1 MTISGLAARPRT
13 LLTKLLGAGLRAVD
27 PVQAVRRAVRRRGPW
42 LHVGGIRYDLRRY
55 RSVVVVGAGKASAPM
70 ARELETV
77 LGPRLS
83 GGLVVVKYGHGA
95 RTRRVR
101 VVEAGHPVPD
111 RAGLQ
116 GATRLLDLVARLTS
130 DDLLLVVLS
139 GGASSLLPAPCPG
152 VSLAD
157 KRRTTTLLLRSG
169 ATIQEIN
176 AVRKHL
182 SAVKGG
188 QLIAA
193 TRATVA
199 SLILSDVIG
208 DDLASIGSGP
218 TAPDPTTFRDARA
231 VLDRFHLWR
240 KLPAHVR
247 THLTKGLRKQVPDTP
262 KPGARVFKRVRNH
275 IIGNNRAA
283 VAAVAAAAE
292 SAGLR
297 TLVLTTSLTGEAR
310 DAAKFLAALAREAR
324 VSGQPVRPPACL
336 VAGGELTVTIRGQG
350 RGGRA
355 QEFALAAGIEMAGLK
370 DAVIAALGTDG
381 TDGPTDAAGAA
392 VSGET
397 MSRAGRLG
405 LNLQRALADNDAY
418 PVFRRLGGHIVTGPT
433 RTNVNDLYVA
443 LLL

>member
-1 MTISGLAARPRT
+1 MIISGLPARPRI
-13 LLTKLLGAGLRAVD
+13 LLTKLLRAGLRAVD
-27 PVQAVRRAVRRRGPW
+27 PVQAVKRAVKRRGPW
-42 LHVGGIRYDLRRY
+42 LHVGDRRYDLRRY

-77 LGPRLS
+77 LGARLS
-83 GGLVVVKYGHGA
+83 GGLVVVKYGHGV

-116 GATRLLDLVARLTS
+116 GATRLLELVARMTA

-139 GGASSLLPAPCPG
+139 GGASSLLPVPAPG

-157 KRRTTTLLLRSG
+157 KRRTTALLLRSG
-169 ATIQEIN
+169 ATIQEMN
-176 AVRKHL
+176 VVRKHL

-188 QLIAA
+188 QLVAA
-193 TRATVA
+193 TPASVA

-218 TAPDPTTFRDARA
+218 TAPDPTSFRDAREI
-231 VLDRFHLWR
+231 LDRFHLWPR
-240 KLPAHVR
+240 LPARVR
-247 THLTKGLRKQVPDTP
+247 RHLTRGLARQAPETP
-262 KPGARVFKRVRNH
+262 KPGSGVFTRVQNQIV
-275 IIGNNRAA
+275 GNNQAA

-297 TLVLTTSLTGEAR
+297 ALVLTTSLTGEAR
-310 DAAKFLAALAREAR
+310 EAAKFVAALAREAR
-324 VSGQPVRPPACL
+324 FCGQPLRPPACL
-336 VAGGELTVTIRGQG
+336 VAGGELTVSIHGQG

-355 QEFALAAGIEMAGLK
+355 QEFALAAAVEIAGLE
-370 DAVIAALGTDG
+370 DTVVAAVGTDG

-397 MSRAGRLG
+397 M
-405 LNLQRALADNDAY
+405 ALASRRGVSLRRMLADHDSY

-443 LLL
+443 LIL

>member
-1 MTISGLAARPRT
+1 M
-13 LLTKLLGAGLRAVD
+13 
-27 PVQAVRRAVRRRGPW
+27 QAVRRTVKRRGPW
-42 LHVGGIRYDLRRY
+42 LHVGDVRYDLRRY
-55 RSVVVVGAGKASAPM
+55 RSVVLVGAGKASAPM
-70 ARELETV
+70 ARELESL
-77 LGPRLS
+77 LGDRLS
-83 GGLVVVKYGHGA
+83 GGLVVVKYGHGT

-111 RAGLQ
+111 RAGLL
-116 GATRLLDLVARLTS
+116 GASRLLDLVVRLAA

-169 ATIQEIN
+169 ATIQEVN

-188 QLIAA
+188 QLLAA

-199 SLILSDVIG
+199 SVILSDVVG
-208 DDLASIGSGP
+208 DDLGAIGSGP
-218 TAPDPTTFRDARA
+218 TAPDPSTFGDVRA
-231 VLDRFHLWR
+231 ILDRFDLWA
-240 KLPAHVR
+240 KLPARVR
-247 THLTKGLRKQVPDTP
+247 THLTKGLRGQVPETP
-262 KPGARVFKRVRNH
+262 KPGARVFRRVHNQ
-275 IIGNNRAA
+275 IVGNNRAA

-297 TLVLTTSLTGEAR
+297 AVVLTTSLTGEAR
-310 DAAKFLAALAREAR
+310 EAAKVVVALAREVR
-324 VSGQPVRPPACL
+324 LSGQPARPSACL

-355 QEFALAAGIEMAGLK
+355 QEFALAAAIEMAGLP
-370 DAVIAALGTDG
+370 DSVVAALGTDG

-397 MSRAGRLG
+397 LRRAERRG
-405 LNLQRALADNDAY
+405 LDLRRALADNDAY
-418 PVFRRLGGHIVTGPT
+418 PLFRRLGGHIVTGPT
-433 RTNVNDLYVA
+433 RTNVNDLYLA
-443 LLL
+443 LIL

>member
-1 MTISGLAARPRT
+1 
-13 LLTKLLGAGLRAVD
+13 
-27 PVQAVRRAVRRRGPW
+27 
-42 LHVGGIRYDLRRY
+42 
-55 RSVVVVGAGKASAPM
+55 M

-77 LGPRLS
+77 LGDRLS

-116 GATRLLDLVARLTS
+116 GARRLLDLVTGLTA

-157 KRRTTTLLLRSG
+157 KQRTTTLLLRSG

-182 SAVKGG
+182 SALKGG

-199 SLILSDVIG
+199 SVILSDVIG
-208 DDLASIGSGP
+208 DDLGSIGSGP
-218 TAPDPTTFRDARA
+218 TAPDPTTFRDARTI
-231 VLDRFHLWR
+231 LDRFHLWTN
-240 KLPAHVR
+240 LPARVR
-247 THLTKGLRKQVPDTP
+247 AHLTRGLRRQVPETP
-262 KPGARVFKRVRNH
+262 KPGARVFKRVQNQ
-275 IIGNNRAA
+275 IVGNNRAA
-283 VAAVAAAAE
+283 VAAVAKAAE

-310 DAAKFLAALAREAR
+310 DAAKFLVALAREAR

-355 QEFALAAGIEMAGLK
+355 QEFALAAAMDMAGLH
-370 DAVIAALGTDG
+370 DVVVAALGTDG

-397 MSRAGRLG
+397 MARANRRGV
-405 LNLQRALADNDAY
+405 NLRRALAENDAY

-443 LLL
+443 LIL